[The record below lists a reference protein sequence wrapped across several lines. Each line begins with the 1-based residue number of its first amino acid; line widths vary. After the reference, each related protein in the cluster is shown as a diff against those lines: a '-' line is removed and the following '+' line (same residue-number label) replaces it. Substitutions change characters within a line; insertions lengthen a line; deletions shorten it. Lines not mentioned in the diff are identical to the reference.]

1 MPNPKTA
8 EHQDQFET
16 PNASK
21 EVIVNKS
28 DLPLFCPNEKS
39 ALWCSHPRVFLPIE
53 DAKDGAYICP
63 YCSTRYKLEA

>member
-16 PNASK
+16 PNAQK
-21 EVIVNKS
+21 EVIVHKA

-53 DAKDGAYICP
+53 DAKDGISICP
-63 YCSTRYKLEA
+63 YCSTKYQLEN